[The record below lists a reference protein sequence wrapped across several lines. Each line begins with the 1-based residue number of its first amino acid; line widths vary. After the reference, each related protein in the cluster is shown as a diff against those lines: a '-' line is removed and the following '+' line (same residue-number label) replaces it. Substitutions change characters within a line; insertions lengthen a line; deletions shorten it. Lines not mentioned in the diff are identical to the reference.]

1 MRHLVKAALER
12 VPVIRV
18 MDTLRQISEFDRYQ
32 ASAGLAEAAGVVAR
46 AARAAGLSDTG
57 VCEYPADGSVRWWS
71 FRAPVAWT
79 PRTARL
85 TVTRPDRA
93 LLAVDHA
100 RAPFSV
106 ATYSAPVHATLPLV
120 ALAGPGACPDVSG
133 AVVVADRDSYL
144 RGGFL
149 AAMAAAGARGFVTD
163 APARDR
169 GDGVLVP
176 GRIELPP
183 DTGLFA
189 FSLTPEQLSG
199 VAKAARQGG
208 LATVTIDVDRSAAM
222 PVVSAVIPGTTSEE
236 VWLTAHLCHPRPGAN
251 DNASGAAA
259 LLGVAGVLAAMRRER
274 DPVTGAAWAPRHT
287 IRFLWGPEFLCT
299 AASLHDRRRPVAL
312 INLDMVGE
320 DQARCSSPFVV
331 ERPAETIPSPLA
343 ALAEAAVAEVFTGT
357 SDEPGTWTAEPF
369 LGFSDHALTA
379 DPAVGVPSVHFCHP
393 RDRFNHSAAD
403 TVDKVAPGEIRRA
416 VAAAAV
422 LARLI
427 ADGGMESPAGDRE
440 NAEIV
445 VAWCGR
451 ETDAARA
458 GAVAAGAWADGL
470 RAHVTALTAAVRDG
484 APAAW
489 PRLGSDSPV
498 LYRHWEGPLNVR
510 AMTADM
516 PAARR
521 SAVEALVARDKL
533 VLSLLFNF
541 GIRIDGRRTR
551 EEIVAHT
558 SYSLRTPLDHTIA
571 RQLLDAM
578 VESGWAG
585 PEP

>member
-1 MRHLVKAALER
+1 M
-12 VPVIRV
+12 PVTRI
-18 MDTLRQISEFDRYQ
+18 MDSLRQITEFDRYQ
-32 ASAGLAEAAGVVAR
+32 ASAGLAEAAGIVAR
-46 AARAAGLSDTG
+46 ATRWAGLSDIG
-57 VCEYPADGSVRWWS
+57 IREYPADGTARWWS

-85 TVTRPDRA
+85 TVTRQDRTA
-93 LLAVDHA
+93 LAVDHA
-100 RAPFSV
+100 RVPFSV
-106 ATYSAPVHATLPLV
+106 ATYSVPVHATLPLV
-120 ALAGPGACPDVSG
+120 PHPGPDADPAAGQNVSG
-133 AVVVADRDSYL
+133 AVVVAGRESYL

-149 AAMAAAGARGFVTD
+149 AGMAAAGARGFVTD

-189 FSLTPEQLSG
+189 FSLTPDQLSG
-199 VAKAARQGG
+199 VAEAARQGG
-208 LATVTIDVDRSAAM
+208 LAAVAIDVDRTAAM
-222 PVVSAVIPGTTSEE
+222 PVVSAVLPGTTGGE

-251 DNASGAAA
+251 DNASGAVA
-259 LLGVAGVLAAMRRER
+259 LLGAAAVLAAMGHER
-274 DPVTGAAWAPRHT
+274 DRETGVAWAPQHT

-299 AASLHDRRRPVAL
+299 AASLHDRPRPVAL

-331 ERPAETIPSPLA
+331 ERSAETIPSPLA
-343 ALAEAAVAEVFTGT
+343 ALAEAVVTEVFARTA
-357 SDEPGTWTAEPF
+357 DEPGTWTAEPF

-379 DPAVGVPSVHFCHP
+379 DPAVGVPSVQFCHP

-416 VAAAAV
+416 AAAAAV

-427 ADGGMESPAGDRE
+427 ADGGTGPRGGHRGHGGIVAAWCDRE
-440 NAEIV
+440 TA
-445 VAWCGR
+445 
-451 ETDAARA
+451 AARA
-458 GAVAAGAWADGL
+458 DSTAGGAWADGL
-470 RAHVTALTAAVRDG
+470 RAHVAALTAAVRDG
-484 APAAW
+484 TPPVW
-489 PRLGSDSPV
+489 PRLGSGSPV
-498 LYRHWEGPLNVR
+498 LYRHWRGPLNVR
-510 AMTADM
+510 AMIADM
-516 PAARR
+516 PAATR
-521 SAVEALVARDKL
+521 SAVEGLVALDKL
-533 VLSLLFNF
+533 ILSLLFNF
-541 GIRIDGRRTR
+541 GIRIDGSRTR

-558 SYSLRTPLDHTIA
+558 SCSLRRPLDHAIA
-571 RQLLDAM
+571 HRLLDAM